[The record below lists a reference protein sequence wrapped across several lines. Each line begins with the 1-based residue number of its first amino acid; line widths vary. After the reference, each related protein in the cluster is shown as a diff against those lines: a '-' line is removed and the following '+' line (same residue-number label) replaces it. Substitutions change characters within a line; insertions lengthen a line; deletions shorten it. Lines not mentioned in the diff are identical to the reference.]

1 MKRPILFS
9 ILLASAAAVAW
20 FAWHAGSETH
30 SEAPAVT
37 VATKPPG
44 ALVPNVSAPELKPTK
59 SAPPASVPGPQKAS
73 SPAPRP
79 NPPVHPLQDTPA
91 RLEAEAVALNL
102 RHFGQRFGGNP
113 VGTNAEIV
121 KVLNGGN
128 PQGVRYLPQEALR
141 LNAQGEL
148 LDHFGTPYF
157 FHQMSAT
164 EMEVRSAGE
173 DRLLWTADDIVV
185 K

>member
-1 MKRPILFS
+1 M
-9 ILLASAAAVAW
+9 
-20 FAWHAGSETH
+20 
-30 SEAPAVT
+30 
-37 VATKPPG
+37 
-44 ALVPNVSAPELKPTK
+44 
-59 SAPPASVPGPQKAS
+59 
-73 SPAPRP
+73 
-79 NPPVHPLQDTPA
+79 HPLQDTPA
-91 RLEAEAVALNL
+91 RLEAESVARNL